1 MTPYLFK
8 PITMERPWGG
18 RKINEL
24 FGRELPSEKK
34 IGESWELVD
43 RSEACSEVLSG
54 PGFDSA
60 KPETLHT
67 LWQEKRQEVFGTRAP
82 DVERFPILIKIL
94 DAQANLSIRGP
105 APASSRKQRCGISSR
120 PRRRRRF
127 MRDLKR
133 A

>member
-43 RSEACSEVLSG
+43 RAEACSEVLSG

-60 KPETLHT
+60 KPRRCTLFGRRSGRKCSVAARPT
-67 LWQEKRQEVFGTRAP
+67 WSVFP
-82 DVERFPILIKIL
+82 
-94 DAQANLSIRGP
+94 S
-105 APASSRKQRCGISSR
+105 
-120 PRRRRRF
+120 
-127 MRDLKR
+127 
-133 A
+133 